1 MSRARSW
8 KPAEKTSLDRIY
20 SVIKAPV
27 VTEKSTRNSEFN
39 QVTFKVALD
48 ATKIEIKAAVETL
61 FKVKVV
67 AVNTVRQLGKT
78 KRFRGRL
85 GHRGDSKKAIVRL
98 AEGQSIDVSSG
109 I

>member
-8 KPAEKTSLDRIY
+8 KPTEKTSLDRIY

-67 AVNTVRQLGKT
+67 AVNTVRQMGKT

>member
-8 KPAEKTSLDRIY
+8 KPTEKTSLDRIY

-67 AVNTVRQLGKT
+67 AVNTVRQLERPSAFVG
-78 KRFRGRL
+78 
-85 GHRGDSKKAIVRL
+85 S
-98 AEGQSIDVSSG
+98 
-109 I
+109 